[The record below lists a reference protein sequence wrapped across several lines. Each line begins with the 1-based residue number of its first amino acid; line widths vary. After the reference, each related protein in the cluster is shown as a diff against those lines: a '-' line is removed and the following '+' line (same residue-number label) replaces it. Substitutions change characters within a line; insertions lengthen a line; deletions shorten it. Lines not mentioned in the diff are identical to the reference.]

1 MAGFTE
7 EEIRLAQET
16 QARYGVPASVTLAQ
30 YALESGW
37 GSSNLAQKA
46 QNYFGIT
53 GKNHST
59 GQYVTMSGRTWAK
72 YGSKAESFYDHG
84 RLLSTDLYASK
95 TAGAQNVSQYID
107 AIAETYAPSSD
118 GNNDYAGKLKNI
130 INSYNLTQYD
140 TVSGTS
146 SGSNLSY
153 VGATAVDTSEEGGV
167 LAKIVKFIALLLLG
181 VLAAVFFFSAFDI
194 HIKRPKKAAAEV
206 AEKVVGEDG

>member
-53 GKNHST
+53 GKNQST

-118 GNNDYAGKLKNI
+118 GNNDYAAKLKQI
-130 INSYNLTQYD
+130 INENNLTQYD
-140 TVSGTS
+140 TEMFAGGTVPVNS
-146 SGSNLSY
+146 SG
-153 VGATAVDTSEEGGV
+153 GGT
-167 LAKIVKFIALLLLG
+167 LAKIVKFIVLLLVG
-181 VLAAVFFFSAFDI
+181 ILAAVFFFSAFDV
-194 HIKRPKKAAAEV
+194 KLKPKKAAAKV